1 MSSNALFYSFHL
13 YSMQPKNKRWY
24 NIYLVFTADNKS
36 SIVAISIN
44 CFIIN
49 LMSYSKTI
57 HVGITRFI
65 FVCRFTY
72 FTFHRFNEKLIL
84 VLTVEA
90 IIKTNYLLFLWDTF
104 FHLSNFAG
112 RFQPP
117 TTPFYSHTNLLV
129 SYRLIS
135 TISLNFSSFVRHTN
149 NSIRELFRC
158 SLYSII
164 MCLYFSG
171 TKDN

>member
-1 MSSNALFYSFHL
+1 MFLLLIS
-13 YSMQPKNKRWY
+13 
-24 NIYLVFTADNKS
+24 KS

-57 HVGITRFI
+57 HVGNTRFI

-90 IIKTNYLLFLWDTF
+90 IIKTIYLLFLWDTF

-112 RFQPP
+112 RLQPP
-117 TTPFYSHTNLLV
+117 TTPFYSHTNLFV
-129 SYRLIS
+129 SYQLIS
-135 TISLNFSSFVRHTN
+135 TILAVLSDTQTLHFGNYLGVLCIPLWCVCILVARKK
-149 NSIRELFRC
+149 IKKY
-158 SLYSII
+158 LYV
-164 MCLYFSG
+164 
-171 TKDN
+171 

>member
-1 MSSNALFYSFHL
+1 MFLL
-13 YSMQPKNKRWY
+13 L
-24 NIYLVFTADNKS
+24 IIKS

-57 HVGITRFI
+57 HVGNTRFI

-90 IIKTNYLLFLWDTF
+90 IIKTIYLLFLWNTISTYLTLQVAF
-104 FHLSNFAG
+104 NP
-112 RFQPP
+112 QPP
-117 TTPFYSHTNLLV
+117 HFILTRICLLV
-129 SYRLIS
+129 IDWLVQFLWILAVLSDTQ
-135 TISLNFSSFVRHTN
+135 TIQFGNYLGVLCIPLWCVCILVARKIIKNY
-149 NSIRELFRC
+149 
-158 SLYSII
+158 LY
-164 MCLYFSG
+164 L
-171 TKDN
+171 